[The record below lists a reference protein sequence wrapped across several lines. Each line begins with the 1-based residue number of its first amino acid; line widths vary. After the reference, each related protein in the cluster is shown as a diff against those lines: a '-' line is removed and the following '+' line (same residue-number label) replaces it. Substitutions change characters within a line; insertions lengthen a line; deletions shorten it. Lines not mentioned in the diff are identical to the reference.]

1 VEVQMRKTEEKIEDR
16 IEDTEERVSEERND
30 DLTPIFKDREDDK
43 VVEEKITPKQRFFN
57 AVDKLGNL
65 VVLNLL
71 FTLTCI
77 PVVTIGASIVALLT
91 MTNRLMNNSQTYI
104 VREYFDVFKKNFKKA
119 TILWILQLVAAGLI
133 YYQMYRYADPATSD
147 TSPLKYII
155 PLECLIF
162 TIGVPLQLPLV
173 ARYENTIINYI
184 INSFVFALYNFFTL
198 LSMVSPIFVV
208 ILLYIA
214 FPNAYVYTWY
224 LWFLILTSLL
234 FYYYSYILKR
244 MYAKIEAQM
253 ENADSEAE
261 DDEVDAESDD
271 KESADEEDDKTK
283 DGKKDE

>member
-1 VEVQMRKTEEKIEDR
+1 
-16 IEDTEERVSEERND
+16 
-30 DLTPIFKDREDDK
+30 
-43 VVEEKITPKQRFFN
+43 
-57 AVDKLGNL
+57 
-65 VVLNLL
+65 
-71 FTLTCI
+71 
-77 PVVTIGASIVALLT
+77 
-91 MTNRLMNNSQTYI
+91 MNNSQTYI

-173 ARYENTIINYI
+173 ARYENTIMNYI

-244 MYAKIEAQM
+244 MYAKIEAQK
-253 ENADSEAE
+253 ENAVSEEVE
-261 DDEVDAESDD
+261 DDEDEAESEDD
-271 KESADEEDDKTK
+271 TESADEEDDKTK
-283 DGKKDE
+283 DGKEDE

>member
-1 VEVQMRKTEEKIEDR
+1 MRKTEDKIEDR

-30 DLTPIFKDREDDK
+30 DLTPIFKNREEDK

-244 MYAKIEAQM
+244 MYAKIEAQK
-253 ENADSEAE
+253 ENAVSEEVE
-261 DDEVDAESDD
+261 DDEDEAESEDD
-271 KESADEEDDKTK
+271 TESADEEDDKTK
-283 DGKKDE
+283 DGKEDE